1 MRGYAT
7 IAAIIVGA
15 LLFAAGTFGQSGGR
29 GGSSPGKP
37 NQRPAATPTPTPDQ
51 DNPTAADGEPITIS
65 TQIVSL
71 PVRVMDRRGRFVS
84 GLTKDDFRVSEDG
97 VDQEIAMFSNES
109 QPFTV
114 ALMLDVSYSAKFKIN
129 EIQMAAI
136 EFVEQLRPDDKVM
149 IVSFDGEVHILTEPT
164 SDRRELKKAI
174 LTTRIDT
181 GTSLYDAVD
190 IVMNRYLRK
199 IDGRK
204 AIILFS
210 DGVDTTS
217 SRVTDLT
224 NLADALELDAL
235 VYSIRY
241 DTFSD
246 VQAMKNTTVTRP
258 PPPIAVPTTT
268 NGGRLPSILQS
279 VGRPSEQGTTPE
291 EYRRAEEYLT
301 QLATRTGG
309 RSLQATSITNLAE
322 AYRNIASELREFYSL
337 AYYPTVERIPGKRT
351 NVKVRVAQQGLV
363 VRTRESFLKREKR

>member
-1 MRGYAT
+1 MRAYTTFVAILVAT
-7 IAAIIVGA
+7 
-15 LLFAAGTFGQSGGR
+15 LLFAAGTSGQSGGR
-29 GGSSPGKP
+29 GGSSPAKP
-37 NQRPAATPTPTPDQ
+37 NQRPAATPTPTPEP
-51 DNPTAADGEPITIS
+51 DNSTAADGEPITIS

-164 SDRRELKKAI
+164 SDRRELQKAI